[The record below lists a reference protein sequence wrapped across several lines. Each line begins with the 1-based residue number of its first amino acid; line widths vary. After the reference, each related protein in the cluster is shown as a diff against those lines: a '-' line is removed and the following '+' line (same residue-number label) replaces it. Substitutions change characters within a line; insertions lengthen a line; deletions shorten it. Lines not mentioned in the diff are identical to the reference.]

1 MAHQCRDRK
10 AWLPC
15 LSLAQFPRSRAPGL
29 VVASIMYQFSPLSS
43 RAFLASLQGCLQRPQ
58 PDKCMH
64 LRVTFQGALSKKC
77 NYPVWIKPTVNPE
90 EKGNGV
96 GFRWE
101 HRWNSTQESKVR
113 AGGRHMKA
121 DTRLGSGSLKL
132 KSSPRSSRTGAT
144 NARTQRTRQGKPRME
159 VKCVC
164 LFAGARARMVGFK
177 GPLYPPSPHT
187 S

>member
-1 MAHQCRDRK
+1 MPSLRLIKCIPQRPDHWLLTAHSCRCVLPEDYPGQQGTALPKVMPSPGGWPMAHQCRDRK

-77 NYPVWIKPTVNPE
+77 SYPVWIKPTVNPE

-96 GFRWE
+96 AFRWE
-101 HRWNSTQESKVR
+101 H
-113 AGGRHMKA
+113 
-121 DTRLGSGSLKL
+121 
-132 KSSPRSSRTGAT
+132 
-144 NARTQRTRQGKPRME
+144 
-159 VKCVC
+159 
-164 LFAGARARMVGFK
+164 
-177 GPLYPPSPHT
+177 
-187 S
+187 